1 MRCDEKMKKGFLSVS
16 KMVAGIL
23 CISVLMSSI
32 VFAAEKKDTTLDIQ
46 TLDYQTAV
54 DMATKKDSSL
64 KKIADQIDVT
74 LDNKESL
81 FDGGVRPGSSSQ
93 LVVVSAQRLA
103 YLTSIH
109 SLDAS
114 YRISRI
120 TEEVTKIGIQAAIKN
135 SFSTILLNQS
145 KLELLQKNYELQ
157 RQLLSQ
163 ATVRNQVGVMSNKDL
178 EDLNRQTQQMLEQI
192 RQLKMNIDNAY
203 IALND
208 LIGAEPED
216 RYDIVNEVEYAP
228 LEMTM
233 SIDMYI
239 SRKLSTDQAL
249 QMQQIAVE
257 NAEFSTKT
265 ISLNTTGSEYRT
277 TELEATNA
285 ARDYKNAKEEKEKSI
300 REAYIQ
306 LQQLES
312 ARKNLEKDLEKA
324 KSDLEKAE
332 VNFKVGNIT
341 QLTLDQAALALDSIE
356 NSFLENT
363 LNHDLLLFTF
373 DNTCVL
379 GSAS

>member
-1 MRCDEKMKKGFLSVS
+1 MKKGFLSVS
-16 KMVAGIL
+16 KIISVVL
-23 CISVLMSSI
+23 CASVLMGSV

-46 TLDYQTAV
+46 SLDYQTAV
-54 DMATKKDSSL
+54 DMAIENASSL

-74 LDNKESL
+74 LDTKEDL
-81 FDGGVRPGSSSQ
+81 FDGGVRPGDNTQ

-103 YLTSIH
+103 YLSNIY
-109 SLDAS
+109 SLDAN
-114 YRISRI
+114 YRISKI
-120 TEEVTKIGIQAAIKN
+120 TEEVTKIGIQAAVKN
-135 SFSTILLNQS
+135 SFTTILLNQS
-145 KLELLQKNYELQ
+145 KLDLLQKNYDLQ
-157 RQLLSQ
+157 KQLLAQ
-163 ATVRNQVGVMSNKDL
+163 ANVKNQVGVMSKKDL
-178 EDLNRQTQQMLEQI
+178 EDLNRQTEQMAEQI
-192 RQLKMNIDNAY
+192 KQLQMNIDNAY

-208 LIGAEPED
+208 LIGAKPED
-216 RYDIVNEVEYAP
+216 RYEIVNEVEYAP

-233 SIDMYI
+233 SLEMYVN
-239 SRKLSTDQAL
+239 RKLSTDQSL

-257 NAEFSTKT
+257 NAEFSAKT
-265 ISLNTTGSEYRT
+265 ISLNTTGSQYRT

-285 ARDYKNAKEEKEKSI
+285 ARDYKNAKEDKEKSI

-312 ARKNLEKDLEKA
+312 VRKNLQTDLEKA

-341 QLTLDQAALALDSIE
+341 KLTLDQAALALDSIE

-363 LNHDLLLFTF
+363 LNHDLLMFTF

-379 GSAS
+379 GSAG

>member
-1 MRCDEKMKKGFLSVS
+1 MKKGFLSVS
-16 KMVAGIL
+16 KI
-23 CISVLMSSI
+23 ISVLLCASVLMGSV

-46 TLDYQTAV
+46 SLDYQTAV
-54 DMATKKDSSL
+54 DMAIENASSL

-74 LDNKESL
+74 LDTKEDL
-81 FDGGVRPGSSSQ
+81 FDGGVRPGDNTQ

-103 YLTSIH
+103 YLSNIY
-109 SLDAS
+109 SLDAN
-114 YRISRI
+114 YRISKI
-120 TEEVTKIGIQAAIKN
+120 TEEVTKIGIQAAVKN
-135 SFSTILLNQS
+135 SFTTILLNQS
-145 KLELLQKNYELQ
+145 KLDLLQKNYDLQ
-157 RQLLSQ
+157 KQLLAQ
-163 ATVRNQVGVMSNKDL
+163 ANVKNQVGVMSKKDL
-178 EDLNRQTQQMLEQI
+178 EDLNRQTEQMAEQI
-192 RQLKMNIDNAY
+192 KQLQMNIDNAY

-208 LIGAEPED
+208 LIGAKPED
-216 RYDIVNEVEYAP
+216 RYEIVNEVEYAP

-233 SIDMYI
+233 SLEMYVN
-239 SRKLSTDQAL
+239 RKLSTDQSL

-257 NAEFSTKT
+257 NAEFSAKT
-265 ISLNTTGSEYRT
+265 ISLNTTGSQYRT

-285 ARDYKNAKEEKEKSI
+285 ARDYKNAKEDKEKSI

-312 ARKNLEKDLEKA
+312 VRKNLQTDLEKA

-341 QLTLDQAALALDSIE
+341 KLTLDQAALALDSIE

-363 LNHDLLLFTF
+363 LNHDLLMFTF

>member
-1 MRCDEKMKKGFLSVS
+1 MKKGFLSVS
-16 KMVAGIL
+16 KIISVVL
-23 CISVLMSSI
+23 CASVLMGSV

-46 TLDYQTAV
+46 SLDYQTAV
-54 DMATKKDSSL
+54 DMAIENASSL

-74 LDNKESL
+74 LDTKEDL
-81 FDGGVRPGSSSQ
+81 FDGGVRPGDNTQ

-103 YLTSIH
+103 YLSNIY
-109 SLDAS
+109 SLDAN
-114 YRISRI
+114 YRISKI
-120 TEEVTKIGIQAAIKN
+120 TEEVTKIGIQAAVKN
-135 SFSTILLNQS
+135 SFTTILLNQS
-145 KLELLQKNYELQ
+145 KLDLLQKNYDLQ
-157 RQLLSQ
+157 KQLLAQ
-163 ATVRNQVGVMSNKDL
+163 ANVKNQVGVMSKKDL
-178 EDLNRQTQQMLEQI
+178 EDLNRQTEQMAEQI
-192 RQLKMNIDNAY
+192 KQLQMNIDNAY

-208 LIGAEPED
+208 LIGAKPED
-216 RYDIVNEVEYAP
+216 RYEIVNEVEYAP

-233 SIDMYI
+233 SLEMYVN
-239 SRKLSTDQAL
+239 RKLSTDQSL

-257 NAEFSTKT
+257 NAEFSAKT
-265 ISLNTTGSEYRT
+265 ISLNTTGSQYRT

-285 ARDYKNAKEEKEKSI
+285 ARDYKNAKEDKEKSI

-312 ARKNLEKDLEKA
+312 VRKNLQTDLEKA

-341 QLTLDQAALALDSIE
+341 KLTLDQAALALDSIE

-363 LNHDLLLFTF
+363 LNHDLLMFTF